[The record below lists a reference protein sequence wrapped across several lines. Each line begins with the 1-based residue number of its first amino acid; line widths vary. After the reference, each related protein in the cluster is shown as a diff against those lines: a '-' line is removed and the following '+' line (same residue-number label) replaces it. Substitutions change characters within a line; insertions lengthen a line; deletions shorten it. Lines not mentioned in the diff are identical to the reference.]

1 MHFFPK
7 GLCRRGAECPY
18 SHDTAGAQPKAKAVP
33 AAPKSKP
40 GLVAML
46 VMGTAANVATSASV
60 ASSSFDIEFAL
71 DSGAGEDLG
80 SIPAFMRQGVPQEL
94 IQDVETISSNPL
106 RFETGGGV
114 KDSSKTIG
122 IQGESTGEGLIYML
136 KSCPYVRSLGKL
148 VEKGFSFFR

>member
-1 MHFFPK
+1 
-7 GLCRRGAECPY
+7 
-18 SHDTAGAQPKAKAVP
+18 
-33 AAPKSKP
+33 
-40 GLVAML
+40 ML

>member
-40 GLVAML
+40 GLVAVL

-71 DSGAGEDLG
+71 DSGAGEDLA
-80 SIPAFMRQGVPQEL
+80 SIPAFMRQGVPQQL
-94 IQDVETISSNPL
+94 IQDVETISSNP
-106 RFETGGGV
+106 RFETGGA
-114 KDSSKTIG
+114 
-122 IQGESTGEGLIYML
+122 
-136 KSCPYVRSLGKL
+136 
-148 VEKGFSFFR
+148 